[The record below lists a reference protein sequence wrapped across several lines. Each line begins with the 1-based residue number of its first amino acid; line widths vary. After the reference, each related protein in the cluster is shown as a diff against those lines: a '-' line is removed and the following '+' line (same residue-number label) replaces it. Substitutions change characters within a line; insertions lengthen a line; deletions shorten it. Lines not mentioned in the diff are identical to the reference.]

1 MGSRSSLG
9 DPRVHS
15 LGEERTNHER
25 SELPHHLHRTIA
37 AGGSPD
43 PLSALKRV
51 QGDLRG
57 FVLRRAT
64 MIQGKKRVN
73 NGCLIKTE
81 KDGHFTV
88 RPDRNR
94 EKH

>member
-9 DPRVHS
+9 DPRAHS
-15 LGEERTNHER
+15 RGEERTNHES

-37 AGGSPD
+37 AGGSVMLP
-43 PLSALKRV
+43 PA
-51 QGDLRG
+51 
-57 FVLRRAT
+57 FVVRRAYRRSVVT
-64 MIQGKKRVN
+64 VH

-88 RPDRNR
+88 RPNRNR